1 MLKVIN
7 GFGFCYDSIEEYID
21 REKLIKEAYGN
32 FEMSNKD
39 MVKNLLSF
47 NTILDYRIN
56 KDNKMYILIPNIPC
70 WEMDHGHY
78 SLIKDK
84 EKAKEYI
91 WYQLFNIF
99 NENLSREEFYKMLF
113 DIEDIYYEF

>member
-7 GFGFCYDSIEEYID
+7 GFGLCYDSIEEYID
-21 REKLIKEAYGN
+21 REKLIKEAYGS

-39 MVKNLLSF
+39 IVKNLLSF